1 MGVSIPRSLVEHILL
16 GPTGDRRQ
24 LQDSPVLGDVWI
36 AFAKDPGN
44 PQELLITPHNAWTA
58 GAVAIEL
65 DDLITKERMS
75 EPKKDN
81 PEIAYLQGII
91 AARLYFD
98 EVLQVVVPTTEW
110 WVSPRNKKEMQIYQ
124 TPSEG
129 RLKLNKVLNIVN
141 KMVMHWSDPIKNPRV
156 EG

>member
-1 MGVSIPRSLVEHILL
+1 MAVSIPRSLVEHILL

-75 EPKKDN
+75 EPKKKDN
-81 PEIAYLQGII
+81 PEIAYLQVSSRRASISTKFY
-91 AARLYFD
+91 RLSYR
-98 EVLQVVVPTTEW
+98 P
-110 WVSPRNKKEMQIYQ
+110 
-124 TPSEG
+124 PSG
-129 RLKLNKVLNIVN
+129 
-141 KMVMHWSDPIKNPRV
+141 
-156 EG
+156 G